1 MPNRKQ
7 AAIKPETRRV
17 VISRRLADVEAAE
30 APAVAF
36 SHRYGD
42 CVHVSE
48 HQHSRCQ
55 LMFPVGGVLAVHTVA
70 GHWLVPADHAL
81 WIPAQMRHSVDF
93 IGDVTTHSVYVRPDA
108 IAGLPSHLHVAAL
121 TPLMRHLVIEAEA
134 FATAPG
140 DPRETHIVGAILHE
154 ILRLPEL
161 PLGLPLPASPR
172 LSDLCRAFIANPS
185 AQVKIDDWAKEA
197 GMSRRSFTR
206 AFRDETGLSL
216 STWRQQALLIAAL
229 PRLSA
234 GETVTNVALD
244 LGYDSVPAF
253 TTMFSRMLG
262 SPPRAYFRSARSQ

>member
-1 MPNRKQ
+1 MANRTSRLTRPNSRQ
-7 AAIKPETRRV
+7 L
-17 VISRRLADVEAAE
+17 VISRRLADIEAAE
-30 APAVAF
+30 GPAIAF
-36 SHRYGD
+36 SHVYD
-42 CVHVSE
+42 DSTHIAE
-48 HQHSRCQ
+48 HQHSRSQ
-55 LMFPVGGVLAVHTVA
+55 LMFPVGGVLAIHTRA

-81 WIPAQMRHSVDF
+81 WIPAHMRHSVDI
-93 IGDVTTHSVYVRPDA
+93 IGSVTTHSVYVRPDA
-108 IAGLPSHLHVAAL
+108 ISGLHSHLHVAAL

-140 DPRETHIVGAILHE
+140 DPREAHIVGAILHE

-172 LSDLCRAFIANPS
+172 LADLCRAFIANPS
-185 AQVKIDDWAKEA
+185 AQLKIDDWAKEA

-206 AFRDETGLSL
+206 AFREETGLSL

-234 GETVTNVALD
+234 GEAVTGVAID

-262 SPPRAYFRSARSQ
+262 APPRAYFRAARSQ